1 MINFTEDDFINL
13 KLENLIPLDDT
24 ILLNHY
30 YRLREIFVSRN
41 IDYGKEFLINQNA
54 NLLLKMNDK
63 GLSEETFFYELK
75 NNFTKNE
82 ILFMS
87 SSLFASEGTRI
98 R

>member
-54 NLLLKMNDK
+54 NLLLKINDK
-63 GLSEETFFYELK
+63 GLSEETFFHELK
-75 NNFTKNE
+75 NGFTKNE
-82 ILFMS
+82 ILFLA
-87 SSLFASEGTRI
+87 SSLFASEVTRI